1 MDVISSQQLL
11 MKKITLLSFL
21 ALAAFAKAE
30 TTITMTGVH
39 NCCKSCANGI
49 TNAASKLKDVT
60 VTPEGKT
67 VTIVAKKKTDAK
79 KAAEAIIEAGYFGK
93 IEGDESDTKTTSK
106 PATASKPEAKMAKA
120 TVSGVHLCCQKC
132 ANAVTDAVKAVPG
145 VSKYEVVSKAE
156 TFTVE
161 GDFTKA
167 DLVAALNDA
176 GFAGE
181 IK

>member
-1 MDVISSQQLL
+1 
-11 MKKITLLSFL
+11 MKLLSLLSLF
-21 ALAAFAKAE
+21 ALATFASAE
-30 TTITMTGVH
+30 TTLTMTGVH

-49 TNAASKLKDVT
+49 IKAAADFKDVT

-67 VTIVAKKKTDAK
+67 VTIVTKKKSDAK
-79 KAAEAIIEAGYFGK
+79 KVAEAIIEAGYYGK
-93 IEGDESDTKTTSK
+93 IEGDESGSK
-106 PATASKPEAKMAKA
+106 PASASKPEGKMTKA

-132 ANAVTDAVKAVPG
+132 ATAATDAVKSVAG
-145 VSKYEVVSKAE
+145 VTKYDIVSKAE

-167 DLVAALNDA
+167 ELVAALNNA